1 MKRLIFFLQLIALF
15 VLASCT
21 DDPLPDGG
29 GTNEAENTIIVY
41 MPWSGS
47 PGSLYNFFQGN
58 LQDMKQAIVNEGG
71 LGNKRLV
78 VFISEAP
85 E

>member
-29 GTNEAENTIIVY
+29 GTNEVENTIIVY
-41 MPWSGS
+41 MPWSGD

-58 LQDMKQAIVNEGG
+58 LQDMK
-71 LGNKRLV
+71 
-78 VFISEAP
+78 
-85 E
+85 